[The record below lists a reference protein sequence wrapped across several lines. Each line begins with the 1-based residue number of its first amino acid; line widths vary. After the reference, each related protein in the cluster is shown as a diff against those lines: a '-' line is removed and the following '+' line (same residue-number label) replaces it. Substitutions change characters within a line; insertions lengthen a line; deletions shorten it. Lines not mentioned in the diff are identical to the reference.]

1 MIGEFFSW
9 LFAALVVDPIQT
21 EIVTRLEQVQAPVAV
36 VSQMNACLQTTGP
49 ALFDRAAKD
58 LWWAG
63 STVIA
68 VSTGYTRPA
77 ELLDAGNPAC
87 GPIAT
92 YLTQTAES

>member
-9 LFAALVVDPIQT
+9 LFAALVVDPIQA
-21 EIVTRLEQVQAPVAV
+21 EIVTRLEQAKAPVAI
-36 VSQMNACLQTTGP
+36 VSQVNQCLGTTAP
-49 ALFDRAAKD
+49 ALIERAGGD

-63 STVIA
+63 STIVA
-68 VSTGYTRPA
+68 VATGFTTPA

>member
-9 LFAALVVDPIQT
+9 LFAAFVVDPIQA
-21 EIVTRLEQVQAPVAV
+21 EVVARLEQAKAPVAV
-36 VSQMNACLQTTGP
+36 VSQVNDCLGWTGP
-49 ALFDRAAKD
+49 VLMDRAAND

-63 STVIA
+63 STVIS
-68 VSTGYTRPA
+68 VVTGVTSPA

-92 YLTQTAES
+92 YLTQSSES